1 MNEKKLDKIPHNC
14 VLQLKAILDN
24 LKSAER
30 KAADFLLENPTLIPG
45 ISIVEYASQAGCSEA
60 TIVRLA
66 KKLGYEGFP
75 ELKRD
80 FNRYQ
85 AGEQV
90 HEYENISKSDEPLE
104 VMRKVFESTIQGIE
118 DTQKMLDEHDYMQV
132 LDALVGAEKV
142 MFCGVGD
149 AGAVA
154 MEAQQKFVRLGLQV
168 LFSSD
173 PDLQLIMANQLQPGD
188 VCMIISHSG
197 RSKTILDALKTAKES
212 GATTVL
218 ISNFPVSPMARFAD
232 YLLQTAVFN
241 TSITGEV
248 MAKRITALSLIESL
262 YINYLMIKGTERQ
275 QRLKSSDTVVGL
287 NKI

>member
-14 VLQLKAILDN
+14 VLQLKAVLDN

-30 KAADFLLENPTLIPG
+30 KAADFLLDNPVLIPG
-45 ISIVEYASQAGCSEA
+45 ISIVEYASKAGCSEA

-80 FNRYQ
+80 FSRYQ
-85 AGEQV
+85 AGDQI
-90 HEYENISKSDEPLE
+90 HEYENISKTDEPLE
-104 VMRKVFESTIQGIE
+104 VMRKVFESTIQGVE
-118 DTQKMLDEHDYMQV
+118 DTQKMLDEYSYMQV
-132 LDALVGAEKV
+132 LDALVGAEKI

-149 AGAVA
+149 AGVVA
-154 MEAQQKFVRLGLQV
+154 MEAQQKFVRLGMQV

-173 PDLQLIMANQLQPGD
+173 PDLQLIMANQLQEGD

-197 RSKTILDALKTAKES
+197 RSKTILDALKTAKEA

-218 ISNFPVSPMARFAD
+218 ISNYPASPMVRFAD
-232 YLLQTAVFN
+232 YLLQTAMFN

-262 YINYLMIKGTERQ
+262 YINYLMIKGSGLQ